1 MTSRIIAAVIMLGLF
16 AVFMVRGAAAQPTVE
31 KPTTATG
38 EIEKIALFKNGLAF
52 VVSHFTLPPDSRSI
66 RIGQLPIPTAGTF
79 WVSYPSDIKLNSLT
93 TAMEDLDLREPVQSL
108 GQLLQLNAGRKVLI
122 HTSDRDIEGTVL
134 PPPIFKR
141 KPDSP
146 SPYFMSPHTLRDQP
160 HVVGADNLILVRTD
174 KGTVAL
180 NPSSILRAEFADGE
194 LVTTAHATQQQPSI
208 RLSLAKPADGEK
220 ITVSYLARGMTWI
233 PGYLVDLSDPKT
245 AHFSAHAVI
254 VNEMTDLNDVKVELV
269 TGFPNIAFSGV
280 TNPIARSENLAAF
293 LQSMGGGAQRHYGRD
308 NMMMQQAVMVN
319 APSVYSAEE
328 SGIAPGY
335 SSAAVGEAAEDL
347 YFYPAKNLS
356 LRRDETAWLP
366 LFTANMPYKH
376 IYTWKIRDFV
386 DAQDQYQAER
396 SDQQQGEEIWHSCR
410 LTNTLTMPLTTA
422 ATEFITNNQITGQDV
437 CYYTPPKAETTIRI
451 NKALNITAE
460 KAESEV
466 DRKRDATVVRGY
478 HYDLVKV
485 QGELRIR
492 NRLAKEVSVEI
503 TKELSGEVLDKGPNA
518 TDTKTAEGLKKVNPK
533 HILTWTI
540 EMKAGEE
547 KKIAYV
553 YQVYIRD

>member
-1 MTSRIIAAVIMLGLF
+1 MDSPSWC
-16 AVFMVRGAAAQPTVE
+16 PT
-31 KPTTATG
+31 
-38 EIEKIALFKNGLAF
+38 
-52 VVSHFTLPPDSRSI
+52 FTLPPDSRSI

-79 WVSYPSDIKLNSLT
+79 WVSYPSDVKLNSLT
-93 TAMEDLDLREPVQSL
+93 TAMEDLDIQEPVRSL
-108 GQLLQLNAGRKVLI
+108 GQLLQLNAGRKVLL

-146 SPYFMSPHTLRDQP
+146 IPYFMSPRTLRDQP
-160 HVVGADNLILVRTD
+160 QAFGADNLILVRTD

-194 LVTTAHATQQQPSI
+194 LVTTSHATQQQPSI
-208 RLSLAKPADGEK
+208 RLSLAKPANGEK

-233 PGYLVDLSDPKT
+233 PGYLVDLSDAKT
-245 AHFSAHAVI
+245 ARFSAHAVI

-293 LQSMGGGAQRHYGRD
+293 LQSMGGGAQRQFGRD

-319 APSVYSAEE
+319 APSVYGAEE
-328 SGIAPGY
+328 SGVTPGY
-335 SSAAVGEAAEDL
+335 STAAAGEAAEDL

-366 LFTANMPYKH
+366 LFTADMPYKH

-396 SDQQQGEEIWHSCR
+396 PDQQQGEEIWHSCR

-460 KAESEV
+460 KAENEV
-466 DRKRDATVVRGY
+466 DRKRDATVIRGY

-503 TKELSGEVLDKGPNA
+503 TKDLSGEVLDKGPNA

-547 KKIAYV
+547 KKIAYM